1 MNFAER
7 LRFLREKA
15 GLSQASLAAKVGIK
29 PNAYNKIETRGTQP
43 GPAMLK
49 ELAKALGCSLDD
61 LVGYVA
67 PAEKEDRVKEKLLKQ
82 VELLQ
87 QKSQDPSI
95 SADSLAKLT
104 NAMVSVSVVL
114 LGGNQSPGEA
124 LSYHPSLAVL
134 SVEDLTDLY
143 AGRALRQR
151 RSQGVAQRTE

>member
-87 QKSQDPSI
+87 HPSI

>member
-49 ELAKALGCSLDD
+49 ELAKALGCSVDD

-67 PAEKEDRVKEKLLKQ
+67 PAEKEDLVKEKLLKQ

-87 QKSQDPSI
+87 QKSQEPII
-95 SADSLAKLT
+95 SADSLAILT
-104 NAMVSVSVVL
+104 SAMVSVSVVL
-114 LGGNQSPGEA
+114 LGGTRSPGEA
-124 LSYHPSLAVL
+124 SRCHPYVVTL
-134 SVEDLTDLY
+134 SVEDLADLC
-143 AGRALRQR
+143 AGRAQRLHRQGEAR
-151 RSQGVAQRTE
+151 RTE